1 MNFNLTKSLALLLM
15 LMTGTDVLHAKV
27 TLPSIF
33 SDNMVLQQKTDAA
46 VWGKASPGE
55 EVTVSTSWSAKTYT
69 CKAGDD
75 GKWKLYVKTPKACTG
90 QWVCVEGENKLRISY
105 LAHKVVELARLVLRK
120 GKLRNGMRNVLACNG
135 LRKPKKVVGLLVAHC
150 DEPVVIFRTG
160 AKHSHREDN
169 YCCYQFI

>member
-1 MNFNLTKSLALLLM
+1 M
-15 LMTGTDVLHAKV
+15 LMTGADVLHAKV

-90 QWVCVEGENKLRISY
+90 QWVCVEGENKLRI
-105 LAHKVVELARLVLRK
+105 E
-120 GKLRNGMRNVLACNG
+120 NVL
-135 LRKPKKVVGLLVAHC
+135 VGEVWLCTGQSNMEFPVAHNPKEKWKSRHSERRGRNEGC
-150 DEPVVIFRTG
+150 DV
-160 AKHSHREDN
+160 
-169 YCCYQFI
+169 